1 MLLRHHIALHDE
13 DDDLQEVEVEDVL
26 ALQDT
31 PDVDSESEDSD
42 QSDIMSASDMSD
54 DGSEGN

>member
-1 MLLRHHIALHDE
+1 MPCASQIFHDE

-31 PDVDSESEDSD
+31 PDIDSESEDSE
-42 QSDIMSASDMSD
+42 QSDVMSASDMSD
-54 DGSEGN
+54 DESEGN